1 MDYAIVK
8 FGNKQFRVRDGETL
22 VVDRVRA
29 DEGKSFEPTVLLGE
43 GKVTATVVAHERGPK
58 IRIGKYRRRTGYR
71 RHTGFRAATSRVQI
85 SLGSAVVPRPR
96 AAEPK
101 AETAAKPEAQ
111 AAPKPKAETVA
122 KPKAE
127 TVAKPEAETV
137 AKPKAETVAKPKAE
151 TVAKPKAETVAKP
164 KAETA
169 ATPKAEAAPKPK
181 AETAA
186 KTKAESSSLP
196 KGYDELAV
204 WEVKEQAEGWSKAQL
219 EAALAHEQANA
230 ARKGAIA
237 VLEAALEKEG
247 H

>member
-1 MDYAIVK
+1 
-8 FGNKQFRVRDGETL
+8 
-22 VVDRVRA
+22 VD
-29 DEGKSFEPTVLLGE
+29 
-43 GKVTATVVAHERGPK
+43 
-58 IRIGKYRRRTGYR
+58 
-71 RHTGFRAATSRVQI
+71 
-85 SLGSAVVPRPR
+85 AVP
-96 AAEPK
+96 EPK
-101 AETAAKPEAQ
+101 AETAAKL
-111 AAPKPKAETVA
+111 
-122 KPKAE
+122 
-127 TVAKPEAETV
+127 
-137 AKPKAETVAKPKAE
+137 KAE

-169 ATPKAEAAPKPK
+169 ATPKAETVATPKAEAAPKPK